1 MPLLDVGYRQWEG
14 NRTPRWTRA
23 LVLAT
28 TGIHLVWKGT
38 WLKRVLM
45 FMAIPALIAGIFVA
59 TFEQTIDRSGPREM
73 LRALNQNPQSRSIAA
88 RAGVDLSEAS
98 ADPEAY
104 RHFTWSYILFSLSRY
119 PQAFGMIVV
128 LGLVAPRLISYDLRS
143 RGYLLYLSR
152 PLTPGEY
159 VFGKSLVLFFLL
171 FMMSAVPAL
180 LIYVAGLFL
189 STDATAIAQTWDI
202 PLRILLASLVL
213 MIPTSAVALAFSAM
227 TQESRYAGFAW
238 FAMWVVGGVTFYS
251 LWGAT
256 QIGQEIRRPRRG
268 GPNRE
273 GPDIEA
279 FNAINSWS
287 SYKLF
292 SPYETLGYLQQ
303 QIFGLTVKDDWT
315 WAPWI
320 LAIIASI
327 VGYGFAYWRV
337 SRVLKA

>member
-1 MPLLDVGYRQWEG
+1 MPLLDVGYRKWEG
-14 NRTPRWTRA
+14 ARTPRWSRA

-59 TFEQTIDRSGPREM
+59 TYEQTIDRSGPRE
-73 LRALNQNPQSRSIAA
+73 LIRALSRNPQSRSIAS
-88 RAGVDLSEAS
+88 RAGVDLVEAS
-98 ADPEAY
+98 ENPEQY
-104 RHFTWSYILFSLSRY
+104 RHFTWSYILFNLSRY
-119 PQAFGMIVV
+119 PQAIGMIVV

-152 PLTPGEY
+152 PLTPAEY
-159 VFGKSLVLFFLL
+159 ILGKSLVLFFLL
-171 FMMSAVPAL
+171 FMMSALPAL
-180 LIYVAGLFL
+180 IIYVTGLFL
-189 STDATAIAQTWDI
+189 STDSTAIAQTWDI

-213 MIPTSAVALAFSAM
+213 MIPTSAIALAFSSM

-238 FAMWVVGGVTFYS
+238 FAMWVIGSVTYNA
-251 LWGAT
+251 LWAAT
-256 QIGQEIRRPRRG
+256 QIGQARPRR
-268 GPNRE
+268 RR
-273 GPDIEA
+273 DINFEEISSMYDW
-279 FNAINSWS
+279 N

-303 QIFGLTVKDDWT
+303 QIFGLAVKDQWV
-315 WAPWI
+315 WSPWI
-320 LAIIASI
+320 VAILASV

-337 SRVLKA
+337 SRVLKV

>member
-1 MPLLDVGYRQWEG
+1 MPLLDVGYRTWDG

-28 TGIHLVWKGT
+28 TGIHLVWQGT

-45 FMAIPALIAGIFVA
+45 FMAIPALIAGVFVA
-59 TFEQTIDRSGPREM
+59 TYEQTIDRSGPREL
-73 LRALNQNPQSRSIAA
+73 LRGISRNPQSRSIAE
-88 RAGVDLSEAS
+88 RAGVDLSDAAEN
-98 ADPEAY
+98 PEDY

-119 PQAFGMIVV
+119 PQALGMIVV

-152 PLTPGEY
+152 PLTPAEY
-159 VFGKSLVLFFLL
+159 IFGKSLVLFFLL
-171 FMMSAVPAL
+171 FMLSALPAL
-180 LIYVAGLFL
+180 IIYVAGLFL
-189 STDATAIAQTWDI
+189 STDSTAIAQTWDL
-202 PLRILLASLVL
+202 PFRILLASLVL
-213 MIPTSAVALAFSAM
+213 MIPTSAVALAVSSM

-238 FAMWVVGGVTFYS
+238 FAMWVIGAVTYNALWATSQLGES
-251 LWGAT
+251 L
-256 QIGQEIRRPRRG
+256 PRRG
-268 GPNRE
+268 RRRPSVE
-273 GPDIEA
+273 TL
-279 FNAINSWS
+279 NAMNEWN

-303 QIFGLTVKDDWT
+303 QIFGLAVKDDWT

-320 LAIIASI
+320 LAIIASV
-327 VGYGFAYWRV
+327 VGYAFAYWRV